1 MKLLLDQHFSHK
13 LVPQLQSAFPGTS
26 HVLLHQLDE
35 QPDSVVWDFA
45 RLNGFVIVSKDEDFQ
60 MLSFSRG
67 HPPKVIWFRS
77 GNGPTSQVLIT
88 LLTHRDAISGFI
100 NDEDRSLLELS

>member
-1 MKLLLDQHFSHK
+1 VKLLLDQHFSRK
-13 LVPQLQSAFPGTS
+13 LVPHLQTAFPGTS

-35 QPDSVVWDFA
+35 QPDSAVWDVA
-45 RLNGFVIVSKDEDFQ
+45 RRNGFVILSKDEDFQ
-60 MLSFSRG
+60 LLSFSRG

-88 LLTHRDAISGFI
+88 LLTHREAINAFI
-100 NDEDRSLLELS
+100 NDEDRSLLELA